1 MIQAECSTLGD
12 NIKYKREAQGRE
24 SLSWGPTTEKD
35 SKHLMR
41 SIKSYLGI

>member
-12 NIKYKREAQGRE
+12 NIKYKHEAQRRE
-24 SLSWGPTTEKD
+24 SLSWGPTTGKD
-35 SKHLMR
+35 GKYLMR